1 MFVCYHHGVRQY
13 SLDWWRTA
21 MSGGAIL
28 TQERLRKIA
37 KSLQLVRNRR
47 KSVDR
52 RHVVEM
58 RVNGR
63 KVRPILV
70 ERG

>member
-1 MFVCYHHGVRQY
+1 
-13 SLDWWRTA
+13 
-21 MSGGAIL
+21 MSGSTIL

-47 KSVDR
+47 KSVVR
-52 RHVVEM
+52 ANVVEL

-63 KVRPILV
+63 KVTPIVV
-70 ERG
+70 ERR

>member
-1 MFVCYHHGVRQY
+1 
-13 SLDWWRTA
+13 
-21 MSGGAIL
+21 MSGSTIL
-28 TQERLRKIA
+28 TQERLRKIT

-47 KSVDR
+47 KSVER

>member
-1 MFVCYHHGVRQY
+1 
-13 SLDWWRTA
+13 
-21 MSGGAIL
+21 MSDSTIIA
-28 TQERLRKIA
+28 QERLRKIA

-47 KSVDR
+47 KSVER

-58 RVNGR
+58 RVNSR